1 MAGTD
6 AIAGIRGIGPMGKA
20 MSIAGI
26 VIGGLLALAFTLDLA
41 LGIPFGRKVLMMD
54 IGFAICGAIL
64 AYLSWN
70 ALRDVR

>member
-1 MAGTD
+1 
-6 AIAGIRGIGPMGKA
+6 

-54 IGFAICGAIL
+54 IGFAICGGIL